1 MFVGLFVINVETSEP
16 IGPKLHNHM
25 PPAIFV
31 IFVKIQTVAR
41 KLKLIIEKVAQS
53 ALKPIQN

>member
-1 MFVGLFVINVETSEP
+1 MS
-16 IGPKLHNHM
+16 
-25 PPAIFV
+25 PAIFV